1 MRPAGVRWG
10 PHMLPAPADYPW
22 RWSQAIPMNSALIK
36 WLYLP
41 DFLRAPDS
49 TSLISECPRLGPTG
63 CLPAPQ
69 EGTEVLHGQA
79 SS

>member
-1 MRPAGVRWG
+1 
-10 PHMLPAPADYPW
+10 
-22 RWSQAIPMNSALIK
+22 MNSALIK